1 MPTLNVLKL
10 DEAIANGDE
19 YYLAPEKLIEG
30 NPKQTV
36 WVHYTDPSKQFVVGI
51 WRSEP
56 GKWKISYT
64 EEEYCQMLDGVSVIT
79 TQGGDSVTVRR
90 GESFVVPRGFVG
102 TWEVVETSTKRFVIY
117 EAEATI
123 TPGAGTR

>member
-1 MPTLNVLKL
+1 MPPSNVLKL
-10 DEAIANGDE
+10 DQASSSGDE
-19 YYLAPEKLIEG
+19 YHLAPDKLMEG

-36 WVHYTDPSKQFVVGI
+36 WVHYTDPSQQFVVGI

-56 GKWKISYT
+56 GKWKITYT
-64 EEEYCQMLDGVSVIT
+64 EEEYCHMLDGVSIIT
-79 TQGGDSVTVRR
+79 SQGGHSVTVKA

-117 EAEATI
+117 EANS
-123 TPGAGTR
+123 